1 MEVDKNN
8 FLTKVNMFE
17 VLFYSHHI
25 SLIMVS
31 KEYEEGELEAYNI
44 IRERFSNESSGRPT
58 TF

>member
-31 KEYEEGELEAYNI
+31 KEYEEGELEAI